1 MAEESRSLRSI
12 HTEAEQNRNTLST
25 FPSSNSDVFQ
35 ETLTKAINLYTQCLE
50 LADRLSLFS
59 PNESLED
66 ISTSDL
72 QFLVL
77 DYHLA
82 ELILRITTTRN
93 ATASRKN
100 NLRRASQNYE
110 SYLKRLDTYDI
121 LSRSDRGLLESYQ
134 ESPATFTTTTAS
146 SADAAARRDKKIA
159 RFKEE
164 KALKQ
169 KLAHLRANPS
179 VLANDETVARDLQLT
194 EIGYAT
200 HQTFASLESIAQELQ
215 ILALAPPSPPP
226 EFNPELIQGGDS
238 RERSRNGLGK
248 VVESFSDRLDSAA
261 GAPGLK
267 NTGPLLDPKGKPL
280 RPFTLLGGNKRQEFG
295 EGVFRPSHNLPTMS
309 IDDYLEEER
318 RRGGMIEGGGEQ
330 SGIKP
335 QVDEDDYELADRET
349 MKAREWDEYVE
360 ANPKGSGNTIN
371 RG

>member
-1 MAEESRSLRSI
+1 MAEESRSLRSL
-12 HTEAEQNRNTLST
+12 HTEAEQNRHTLST

-72 QFLVL
+72 QYLTL
-77 DYHLA
+77 SYHLA
-82 ELILRITTTRN
+82 ELTLRITTTQHST
-93 ATASRKN
+93 TARKQ
-100 NLRRASQNYE
+100 NLRRASQDYE
-110 SYLKRLDTYDI
+110 TYLKRLDTYDI
-121 LSRSDRGLLESYQ
+121 LSRADRALLETYQ
-134 ESPATFTTTTAS
+134 EAPQTFTTTPSAPSDAS
-146 SADAAARRDKKIA
+146 ARRDKKIA
-159 RFKEE
+159 RFKAE

-179 VLANDETVARDLQLT
+179 VLANEEALARDLQLT
-194 EIGYAT
+194 ELGYFT
-200 HQTFASLESIAQELQ
+200 HQTFAALEGIAQEMQ
-215 ILALAPPSPPP
+215 ILALAPPEPPP
-226 EFNPELIQGGDS
+226 EFNPDVLRGGDS
-238 RERSRNGLGK
+238 RERSREGVGK
-248 VVESFSDRLDSAA
+248 VVESFSDRLDSY
-261 GAPGLK
+261 GGTPGLR
-267 NTGPLLDPKGKPL
+267 NTGPLLDGKGKPL
-280 RPFTLLGGNKRQEFG
+280 RPFTLLGGNKRQEFA

-309 IDDYLEEER
+309 IDEYLEEER
-318 RRGGMIEGGGEQ
+318 KRGGMIEGGGEQ
-330 SGIKP
+330 SGVKP